1 MFIDFFIGGI
11 GGIVSRS
18 AVAPIEL
25 NRIQKQNHFIP
36 NATLSDVYKK
46 EGFRFFWKG
55 NGTNCIRIF
64 PQLAMN
70 YSVFRKVKPILN
82 DSIKNEHISNFLG
95 GCIAGSVSILAT
107 YPLETTRTYLS
118 LQTNKNKYKGIG
130 DALRKIPIRQLYQGS
145 QMSLLGFG
153 GFSGLQYTS
162 FYYINSLV
170 KDTYFDSR
178 LVGGAF
184 AGLFSVSITYPTD
197 LIRRR
202 LQLQGFDN
210 TVPQYNGILDAC
222 NKIYK
227 TEGIRGFYRGLTST
241 WIKTGPAV
249 AIQFWTIGK
258 LNKLLKKD
266 DI

>member
-1 MFIDFFIGGI
+1 MFIDFIIGGI

-25 NRIQKQNHFIP
+25 NRIQRQNYFIP
-36 NATLSDVYKK
+36 NTTLKDVYKK
-46 EGFRFFWKG
+46 EGIRFFWKG
-55 NGTNCIRIF
+55 NGTNCTRIF
-64 PQLAMN
+64 PQLAIN
-70 YSVFRKVKPILN
+70 YSVFRNIKPYY
-82 DSIKNEHISNFLG
+82 KEKFENENVANFLSG
-95 GCIAGSVSILAT
+95 STAGAISILAT

-118 LQTNKNKYKGIG
+118 LQTNKNKYKGIL
-130 DALRKIPIRQLYQGS
+130 DTLRKIPIRQLYQGS
-145 QMSLLGFG
+145 HCSLLGFG
-153 GFSGLQYTS
+153 VFSGLQYTS

-197 LIRRR
+197 LVRRR
-202 LQLQGFDN
+202 LQLQGFDSS
-210 TVPQYNGILDAC
+210 VPEYGGIIDAC
-222 NKIYK
+222 KKIFK
-227 TEGIRGFYRGLTST
+227 TEGIRGFYRGLAAT

-249 AIQFWTIGK
+249 AIQFWTIET
-258 LNKLLKKD
+258 LNKYFKNQ

>member
-1 MFIDFFIGGI
+1 MFIDFIVGGI

-25 NRIQKQNHFIP
+25 NRIQRQNYFIP
-36 NATLSDVYKK
+36 NATLTDVYKK
-46 EGFRFFWKG
+46 EGIRFFWKG
-55 NGTNCIRIF
+55 NGTNCVRVF
-64 PQLAMN
+64 PQLAIN
-70 YSVFRKVKPILN
+70 YSIFRSVKPFIYEKVKN
-82 DSIKNEHISNFLG
+82 DNYSNFFSGCVAG
-95 GCIAGSVSILAT
+95 GISILAT

-118 LQTNKNKYKGIG
+118 LQTNKNKFNGII

-145 QMSLLGFG
+145 KMSLLGFG

-162 FYYINSLV
+162 FYYINSIV
-170 KDTYFDSR
+170 KDTMFETR
-178 LVGGAF
+178 LVSGAI
-184 AGLFSVSITYPTD
+184 AGIFSVSITYPTD

-210 TVPQYNGILDAC
+210 SVPQYTGILDC
-222 NKIYK
+222 CRKIFK
-227 TEGIRGFYRGLTST
+227 TEGIIGFYRGITAT
-241 WIKTGPAV
+241 WLKTGPAV

>member
-1 MFIDFFIGGI
+1 MFIEFLIGGI

-25 NRIQKQNHFIP
+25 NRIQRQNHFIP
-36 NATLSDVYKK
+36 NTTLTDVYKK
-46 EGFRFFWKG
+46 EGLRFFWKG
-55 NGTNCIRIF
+55 NGTNCVRIF
-64 PQLAMN
+64 PQLATN
-70 YSVFRKVKPILN
+70 YSIFRGVKPFFKETF
-82 DSIKNEHISNFLG
+82 KNENIANFTSG
-95 GCIAGSVSILAT
+95 ATAGCVSILAT

-118 LQTNKNKYKGIG
+118 LQTNKNKYKGIL

-145 QMSLLGFG
+145 QCSLLGFG
-153 GFSGLQYTS
+153 AFNGLQYTS

-197 LIRRR
+197 LVRRR
-202 LQLQGFDN
+202 LQLQGFDSS
-210 TVPQYNGILDAC
+210 VPEYSGIIDAC
-222 NKIYK
+222 KKIFK
-227 TEGIRGFYRGLTST
+227 TEGIRGFYRGLTAT

>member
-1 MFIDFFIGGI
+1 MFIDFIVGGI

-25 NRIQKQNHFIP
+25 NRIQRQNYFIP
-36 NATLSDVYKK
+36 NATLTDVYKK
-46 EGFRFFWKG
+46 EGIRFFWKG
-55 NGTNCIRIF
+55 NGTNCVRVF
-64 PQLAMN
+64 PQLAIN
-70 YSVFRKVKPILN
+70 YSIFRNVKPFIKEKVKN
-82 DSIKNEHISNFLG
+82 DNYSNFFSGCVAG
-95 GCIAGSVSILAT
+95 GISILAT

-118 LQTNKNKYKGIG
+118 LQTNKNKFNGIT

-145 QMSLLGFG
+145 KMSLLGFG

-162 FYYINSLV
+162 FYYINSIV
-170 KDTYFDSR
+170 KDTMFETR
-178 LVGGAF
+178 LVSGAI
-184 AGLFSVSITYPTD
+184 AGIFSVSITYPTD

-210 TVPQYNGILDAC
+210 SVPQYTGILDC
-222 NKIYK
+222 CRKIFK
-227 TEGIRGFYRGLTST
+227 TEGIIGFYRGLTAT
-241 WIKTGPAV
+241 WLKTGPAV

>member
-1 MFIDFFIGGI
+1 MFIDFIVGGI
-11 GGIVSRS
+11 GGIVSRT

-25 NRIQKQNHFIP
+25 NRIQRQNYFIP

-46 EGFRFFWKG
+46 EGIRFFWKG
-55 NGTNCIRIF
+55 NGTNCARVF
-64 PQLAMN
+64 PQLAIN
-70 YSVFRKVKPILN
+70 YSIFRNVKPYIKKKVKN
-82 DSIKNEHISNFLG
+82 DNFSNFFSGCVAG
-95 GCIAGSVSILAT
+95 GISILAT

-118 LQTNKNKYKGIG
+118 LQTNKNKFNGII

-145 QMSLLGFG
+145 KMSLLGFG

-170 KDTYFDSR
+170 KDTVLETR
-178 LVGGAF
+178 LVSGAI
-184 AGLFSVSITYPTD
+184 AGIFSVSITYPTD

-202 LQLQGFDN
+202 LQLQGFDSS
-210 TVPQYNGILDAC
+210 VPQYTGILDC
-222 NKIYK
+222 CRKIFK
-227 TEGIRGFYRGLTST
+227 TEGIVGFYRGLTAT
-241 WIKTGPAV
+241 WLKTGPAV

-266 DI
+266 DV

>member
-1 MFIDFFIGGI
+1 MFIDFIVGGI

-25 NRIQKQNHFIP
+25 TRIQRQNYFIP
-36 NATLSDVYKK
+36 NATLTDVYKK
-46 EGFRFFWKG
+46 EGVRFFWKG
-55 NGTNCIRIF
+55 NGTNCVRVF
-64 PQLAMN
+64 PQLAIN
-70 YSVFRKVKPILN
+70 YSIFRGVKPFIKEKVKN
-82 DSIKNEHISNFLG
+82 DNYSNFFSGCVAG
-95 GCIAGSVSILAT
+95 GISILAT

-118 LQTNKNKYKGIG
+118 LQTNKNKFNGII

-145 QMSLLGFG
+145 KMSLLGFG

-170 KDTYFDSR
+170 KDTMFETR
-178 LVGGAF
+178 LVSGAI
-184 AGLFSVSITYPTD
+184 AGIFSVSITYPTD

-202 LQLQGFDN
+202 LQLQGFDKS
-210 TVPQYNGILDAC
+210 VPQYTGILDC
-222 NKIYK
+222 CRKIFK
-227 TEGIRGFYRGLTST
+227 TEGIIGFYRGLTAT
-241 WIKTGPAV
+241 WLKTGPAV

>member
-1 MFIDFFIGGI
+1 MFIDFIVGGI

-25 NRIQKQNHFIP
+25 NRIQRQNYFIP
-36 NATLSDVYKK
+36 NATLTDVYKK
-46 EGFRFFWKG
+46 EGMRFFWKG
-55 NGTNCIRIF
+55 NGTNCVRVF
-64 PQLAMN
+64 PQLAIN
-70 YSVFRKVKPILN
+70 YSIFRNVKPFIKKKVKN
-82 DSIKNEHISNFLG
+82 DNLSNFFSGCLAG
-95 GCIAGSVSILAT
+95 GISILAT

-118 LQTNKNKYKGIG
+118 LQTNKNKFNGII

-153 GFSGLQYTS
+153 GFSGIQYTS

-170 KDTYFDSR
+170 KDTMFDTR

-184 AGLFSVSITYPTD
+184 AGIFSVSITYPTD

-202 LQLQGFDN
+202 LQLQGFDKS
-210 TVPQYNGILDAC
+210 VPQYTGILDC
-222 NKIYK
+222 CRKILK
-227 TEGIRGFYRGLTST
+227 TEGIPGFYRGLPAT
-241 WIKTGPAV
+241 WLKTGPAV
-249 AIQFWTIGK
+249 AIQFWTICK

-266 DI
+266 DV

>member
-1 MFIDFFIGGI
+1 MFIDFIVGGI

-25 NRIQKQNHFIP
+25 NRIQRQNYFIP
-36 NATLSDVYKK
+36 NATLTDVYKK
-46 EGFRFFWKG
+46 EGIRFFWKG
-55 NGTNCIRIF
+55 NGTNCVRVF
-64 PQLAMN
+64 PQLAIN
-70 YSVFRKVKPILN
+70 YSIFRSVKPFIYEKVKN
-82 DSIKNEHISNFLG
+82 DNYSNFFSGCVAG
-95 GCIAGSVSILAT
+95 GISILAT

-118 LQTNKNKYKGIG
+118 LQTNKNKFNGII

-145 QMSLLGFG
+145 KMSLLGFG

-162 FYYINSLV
+162 FYYINSIV
-170 KDTYFDSR
+170 KDTMFETR
-178 LVGGAF
+178 LVSGAI
-184 AGLFSVSITYPTD
+184 AGIFSVSITYPTD

-210 TVPQYNGILDAC
+210 SVPQYTGILDC
-222 NKIYK
+222 CRKIFK
-227 TEGIRGFYRGLTST
+227 TEGIIGFYRGITAT
-241 WIKTGPAV
+241 WLKTGPAV

-266 DI
+266 DV